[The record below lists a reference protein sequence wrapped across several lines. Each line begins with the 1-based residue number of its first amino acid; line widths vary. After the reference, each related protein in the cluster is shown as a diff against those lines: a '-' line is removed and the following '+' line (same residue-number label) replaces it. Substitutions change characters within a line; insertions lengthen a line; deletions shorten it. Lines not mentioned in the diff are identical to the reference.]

1 MSTDSN
7 SGNTPIIA
15 EFPPSKSTYI
25 REHIML
31 AALGS
36 VLLSGLLMFM
46 GNPHA
51 WTGIV
56 GSVLAIGVRGV
67 YVMNEQLGMVW
78 KLTEAQLIGPD
89 GRKIPLADVEGA
101 RTMLSALQIITRT
114 GDKYLIKYQADPAA
128 GATTV
133 LQTRDAALSARN

>member
-1 MSTDSN
+1 MSET
-7 SGNTPIIA
+7 TAKVIA
-15 EFPPSKSTYI
+15 EFIPSKGTYI

-36 VLLSGLLMFM
+36 VLLSGLLIFM

-51 WTGIV
+51 WTGVV
-56 GSVLAIGVRGV
+56 GSVLAIGVRGA

-78 KLTEAQLIGPD
+78 RLTEDKLIAPD
-89 GRKIPLADVEGA
+89 ARTFPLADIEDT
-101 RTMLSALQIITRT
+101 RTIFSALQVITRT

-128 GATTV
+128 GAALV
-133 LQTRDAALSARN
+133 LQARDAAFARKD

>member
-1 MSTDSN
+1 MSN
-7 SGNTPIIA
+7 IIA
-15 EFPPSKSTYI
+15 EFPPSKGTYI

-67 YVMNEQLGMVW
+67 YVMREQLDMVW
-78 KLTEAQLIGPD
+78 KLTETQLIGPD
-89 GRKIPLADVEGA
+89 GRIIPLAEVANA

-114 GDKYLIKYQADPAA
+114 GDKYLIKYQSDPAA
-128 GATTV
+128 GARLV
-133 LQTRDAALSARN
+133 LQTRDAALGARS

>member
-1 MSTDSN
+1 MSADIDTVL
-7 SGNTPIIA
+7 A
-15 EFPPSKSTYI
+15 EFPPSKGTYI

-36 VLLSGLLMFM
+36 VLLSGLLVFM

-56 GSVLAIGVRGV
+56 GSVFAISVRGV

-78 KLTEAQLIGPD
+78 KLTSARLIGPD
-89 GRKIPLADVEGA
+89 GRIIPLADVENA
-101 RTMLSALQIITRT
+101 RTMLSALQVITRS

-128 GATTV
+128 GAALV